1 MINIIG
7 LVIVF
12 TSVCLLTMCES
23 VGNQEFNRGG
33 LVRLNTTAYR
43 GCAMLI
49 IMLAHITGEWGGK
62 YLPLSE
68 ALVLLFS
75 FSCQVLVLVNH
86 LRRMDLMVFGKRSW
100 FVW

>member
-49 IMLAHITGEWGGK
+49 IMLAHITGEWGENI
-62 YLPLSE
+62 YPFRRHWCCYFPF
-68 ALVLLFS
+68 LVRFWS
-75 FSCQVLVLVNH
+75 
-86 LRRMDLMVFGKRSW
+86 
-100 FVW
+100 